1 MTTSSSKLREFFTV
15 NLLVVSDD
23 KIGFKYLANK
33 YLVVFTANKIGRNF
47 GVFLA
52 TVYTFGLP
60 HKIQGA
66 VPTGQILS
74 NSFKYY
80 KLLANITKYIK

>member
-1 MTTSSSKLREFFTV
+1 M
-15 NLLVVSDD
+15 SDD
-23 KIGFKYLANK
+23 KIGFKYLASK
-33 YLVVFTANKIGRNF
+33 YLVVFIANKIGRNS
-47 GVFLA
+47 GLLLV

>member
-1 MTTSSSKLREFFTV
+1 M
-15 NLLVVSDD
+15 SDD
-23 KIGFKYLANK
+23 KIGFKYLASK
-33 YLVVFTANKIGRNF
+33 YLVVFIANKIGRNS
-47 GVFLA
+47 GLLLV
-52 TVYTFGLP
+52 TVYTLGLP

-80 KLLANITKYIK
+80 QITSKYYKMY